1 MPAVLFVCTANQF
14 RSPIA
19 AACFARKYE
28 ALGWQSNWLVSSAGT
43 WALPG
48 NPALPSAIQ
57 AAYRLGLS
65 LAEHRSTPISARLV
79 SIQDLILV
87 METGQKEALRAEFS
101 IFRKRILLLSE
112 VVDDRPE
119 DIPDPVAHPDIPAYE
134 IAGQIK
140 DMIERGF
147 YRICAR
153 ALKSQLVAVA

>member
-28 ALGWQSNWLVSSAGT
+28 TLSWRSDWLVSSAGT

-48 NPALPSAIQ
+48 KPALPSAIQ
-57 AAYRLGLS
+57 SAYRLGLS
-65 LAEHRSTPISARLV
+65 LAEHRSVPISARLV

-87 METGQKEALRAEFS
+87 MEAGQKEALQAEFS
-101 IFRKRILLLSE
+101 IFRSRIFLLSE
-112 VVDDRPE
+112 VVDERPQ
-119 DIPDPVAHPDIPAYE
+119 DIPDPVAHPDISAFE

-147 YRICAR
+147 YRICAQ
-153 ALKSQLVAVA
+153 ALKSQFVAVA